1 MKKFKKLTASLMA
14 LAITA
19 AGMSSIPAKAYVPSI
34 TRYTNFYV
42 CGIHVSG
49 VLSYTPG
56 TSYYASTTA
65 QQHASIQRVS
75 VSGVLMFADGGSALG
90 EMKTGRYQVGKTYT
104 GHNVSHFRSTH
115 MADSAGYCN
124 TSSIYV

>member
-1 MKKFKKLTASLMA
+1 MKKFKKLTASLMVF
-14 LAITA
+14 AITA

-42 CGIHVSG
+42 GGIHASG

-65 QQHASIQRVS
+65 QHASIQKVT
-75 VSGVLMFADGGSALG
+75 VSGIFMFADGGSALG
-90 EMKTGRYQVGKTYT
+90 EMKTGRYQVGNTYI

-124 TSSIYV
+124 SSSIYV